1 LNSAR
6 RGLLR
11 GERAGPSRVDSA
23 PRGAAESTLRRQA
36 MFEDSTF
43 ESAHRIHTRSRTWGV
58 VAFTFNGLIL
68 AALVAIPL
76 IYPEALPR
84 RFVDVLLTA
93 PPPPP
98 ATPRPP
104 EPQRAQAAPS
114 VTQLVDGHMFAP
126 RRIPRD
132 IAMVNRPDAPLSDLP
147 SIPGA
152 IGSGNGD
159 NPAAIFSGHNDR
171 PAVVQSAPKG
181 PTIISRG
188 VAEGMLLQKVTPRY
202 PPIAQA
208 SHTQGT
214 VVLQAVISKNGMIE
228 NLRVL
233 SGSPMLT
240 QAALDAVSQWRYRP
254 YLLNGEP
261 VAVETTINVVFR
273 MNQ

>member
-1 LNSAR
+1 
-6 RGLLR
+6 
-11 GERAGPSRVDSA
+11 
-23 PRGAAESTLRRQA
+23 

-76 IYPEALPR
+76 IYPEALPKQMMSM
-84 RFVDVLLTA
+84 LISA
-93 PPPPP
+93 PPLP
-98 ATPRPP
+98 ASAPKPVVQQP
-104 EPQRAQAAPS
+104 AASHFQGRTEFPDMRLT
-114 VTQLVDGHMFAP
+114 VP
-126 RRIPRD
+126 IRIPTTRQ
-132 IAMVNRPDAPLSDLP
+132 
-147 SIPGA
+147 IPGPEHA
-152 IGSGNGD
+152 PGNSDMISLGPNTGIPSGDPFGT
-159 NPAAIFSGHNDR
+159 ASSSH
-171 PAVVQSAPKG
+171 PAVVQGPPKG
-181 PTIISRG
+181 PTVISRG

-273 MNQ
+273 LSQ

>member
-1 LNSAR
+1 
-6 RGLLR
+6 
-11 GERAGPSRVDSA
+11 
-23 PRGAAESTLRRQA
+23 

-43 ESAHRIHTRSRTWGV
+43 ESAHRIHTRSRTWGM

-76 IYPEALPR
+76 LYPEALPPR
-84 RFVDVLLTA
+84 MRDLLLTA
-93 PPPPP
+93 PPVPT
-98 ATPRPP
+98 TPRPL
-104 EPQRAQAAPS
+104 EPQRAQAARS

-126 RRIPRD
+126 RIVPAT
-132 IAMVNRPDAPLSDLP
+132 ITMLAKPEAPPADWQ
-147 SIPGA
+147 IPGA
-152 IGSGNGD
+152 ALSSGSGD
-159 NPAAIFSGHNDR
+159 NPAAIFTGHNDR
-171 PAVVQSAPKG
+171 PVVVQAASKG

-254 YLLNGEP
+254 YLLSGEP